1 MCQNF
6 NGIIKRTNLISEFD
20 IDMHIQAKMNII
32 KIK

>member
-6 NGIIKRTNLISEFD
+6 NGIIKGTNLVFVSG
-20 IDMHIQAKMNII
+20 IDMHIQANLNTI